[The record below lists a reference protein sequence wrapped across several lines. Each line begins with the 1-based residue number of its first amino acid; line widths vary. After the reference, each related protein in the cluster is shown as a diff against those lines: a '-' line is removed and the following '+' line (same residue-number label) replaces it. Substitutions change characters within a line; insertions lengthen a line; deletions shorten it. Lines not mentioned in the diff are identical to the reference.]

1 MANQFMTIVRRE
13 EATNSTY
20 CYVAFHPE
28 FPNNMSQG
36 DTPEEAE
43 ENLVEATE
51 LTLAHLKANNLP
63 VPEPIIVPSGIPSLT
78 LVFRNDYELTKD
90 EIEYGK
96 SLESLAL
103 EHLKI

>member
-1 MANQFMTIVRRE
+1 MASHKFMTIVRRE
-13 EATNSTY
+13 EATGGTY

-28 FPNNMSQG
+28 LPNSMSQG

-51 LTLAHLKANNLP
+51 LTLAHLKANNLAIP
-63 VPEPIIVPSGIPSLT
+63 KPIVIPNGEPLT
-78 LVFRNDYELTKD
+78 ILINHRELTED

-103 EHLKI
+103 EYLRL

>member
-1 MANQFMTIVRRE
+1 MTKQLQIDAPKYATVVRRE
-13 EATNSTY
+13 DATDGTH

-28 FPNNMSQG
+28 FPNTTSQG

-63 VPEPIIVPSGIPSLT
+63 IPKPMSWQASIDF
-78 LVFRNDYELTKD
+78 FRNIFLCAAE
-90 EIEYGK
+90 
-96 SLESLAL
+96 
-103 EHLKI
+103 